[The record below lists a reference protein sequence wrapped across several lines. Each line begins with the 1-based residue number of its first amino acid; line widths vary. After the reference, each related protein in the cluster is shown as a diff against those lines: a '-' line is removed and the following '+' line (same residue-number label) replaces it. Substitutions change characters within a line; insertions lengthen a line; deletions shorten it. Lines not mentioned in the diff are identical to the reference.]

1 MKLCLTLI
9 AVLALS
15 ALPASAI
22 ADQYRTGILVHAR
35 PSQTDGKNCVTLTVL
50 VENLVFVAQQC
61 AALPWNQFVPA
72 EFTERGDVEVRVEE
86 DKLLLRRPSGKD
98 LKARILKKAL
108 LRNSRRLGRILAPKQ
123 RRPRGGNTL
132 YDAARHRHANA
143 WRNSQLTFTAS
154 TYSGTRSGHL
164 DPWNAR
170 LRIRRAAASRA
181 VCRRYP
187 TPPKPELLYRAE
199 SCIP

>member
-1 MKLCLTLI
+1 MKLCLTLV

-108 LRNSRRLGRILAPKQ
+108 PRTRVDLDEFWRRNSADREEGTP
-123 RRPRGGNTL
+123 
-132 YDAARHRHANA
+132 
-143 WRNSQLTFTAS
+143 S
-154 TYSGTRSGHL
+154 TM
-164 DPWNAR
+164 
-170 LRIRRAAASRA
+170 
-181 VCRRYP
+181 
-187 TPPKPELLYRAE
+187 PPDTGMQMPGA
-199 SCIP
+199 IHN